1 MKTQPIPFA
10 VLLTTLSALLA
21 CGRSTPVVVP
31 PVSPAEPGAA
41 SPTPPPLG
49 SSRFQPAPAGSQ
61 IQIDDMTLSI
71 TEVVFPADG
80 VVRQG
85 SLLNPTPEPA
95 MHYLFVGVAAACN
108 RPPDSSCR
116 LSGLEFSLVD
126 PAGLAHNP
134 RLLLAGVPGKFE
146 GGEFFGGAT
155 RQGTL
160 IFSVPGDEVDFL
172 LKYEALFGGEAY
184 LSLD

>member
-1 MKTQPIPFA
+1 MKAHPIPLA
-10 VLLTTLSALLA
+10 VLLAAIAALLA

-31 PVSPAEPGAA
+31 PVSPPEPGPA

-49 SSRFQPAPAGSQ
+49 SSRFQPAPAGSL
-61 IQIDDMTLSI
+61 IQIDDMTISI
-71 TEVVFPADG
+71 TEVVYPADSA
-80 VVRQG
+80 VREG
-85 SLLNPTPEPA
+85 SLLNPTPEPS
-95 MHYLFVGVAAACN
+95 MHYLFVRLSAACN

-126 PAGLAHNP
+126 PTGLAHNP

-155 RQGTL
+155 KHGTL